1 MIWNFQANMQ
11 RDMEISDD
19 ETQKEDEVISSKHFR
34 RKKRIDFV
42 TSTSK
47 RFQPPAGYVIYELF
61 ILRTMQI

>member
-1 MIWNFQANMQ
+1 MQ

-42 TSTSK
+42 TSASK
-47 RFQPPAGYVIYELF
+47 RFHQPPAGYDISISSLIQALQLAPQLTY
-61 ILRTMQI
+61 

>member
-1 MIWNFQANMQ
+1 MQ

-47 RFQPPAGYVIYELF
+47 RFHQPPAGYVVH
-61 ILRTMQI
+61 ILLVPQVLQLA

>member
-1 MIWNFQANMQ
+1 MQ

-47 RFQPPAGYVIYELF
+47 RFQPPAGYVIY
-61 ILRTMQI
+61 ILVII